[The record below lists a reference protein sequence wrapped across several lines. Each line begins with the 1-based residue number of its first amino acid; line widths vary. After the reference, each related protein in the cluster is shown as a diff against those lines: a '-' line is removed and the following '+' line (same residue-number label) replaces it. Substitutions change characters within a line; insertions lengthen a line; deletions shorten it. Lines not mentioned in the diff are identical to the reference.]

1 MNNGRGDSPLF
12 QRWEELYKDA
22 LFEADMHKMPRRI
35 ELAKHA
41 ILDRLE
47 DANCARNK
55 RSVQTG
61 ELAALR
67 NAHRSLRLLE
77 QLYSMEIPAREIRAS
92 WSLKSP
98 CRSRA
103 GLCLANFGHGRIT
116 SLCQSTTRLS
126 RQCANLSRR

>member
-22 LFEADMHKMPRRI
+22 LFEAEMHKMPRRI

-55 RSVQTG
+55 PV
-61 ELAALR
+61 
-67 NAHRSLRLLE
+67 
-77 QLYSMEIPAREIRAS
+77 
-92 WSLKSP
+92 
-98 CRSRA
+98 SRPE
-103 GLCLANFGHGRIT
+103 NWR
-116 SLCQSTTRLS
+116 R
-126 RQCANLSRR
+126 CAMPVAP

>member
-1 MNNGRGDSPLF
+1 MGRIILKMP
-12 QRWEELYKDA
+12 
-22 LFEADMHKMPRRI
+22 LFEADMHKVPRRI

-67 NAHRSLRLLE
+67 NAHRSLRVLE
-77 QLYSMEIPAREIRAS
+77 QLYSMEIPAGEIGQAGRLRVHAGRA
-92 WSLKSP
+92 P
-98 CRSRA
+98 ACV
-103 GLCLANFGHGRIT
+103 
-116 SLCQSTTRLS
+116 
-126 RQCANLSRR
+126 

>member
-22 LFEADMHKMPRRI
+22 LFEADMHKVPRRI

-41 ILDRLE
+41 ILDRLG

-67 NAHRSLRLLE
+67 DAHGSLRVLE
-77 QLYSMEIPAREIRAS
+77 QLHFDGNSGKGNSGAR
-92 WSLKSP
+92 WLLKSP

-103 GLCLANFGHGRIT
+103 GWCLAILLT
-116 SLCQSTTRLS
+116 SGSS
-126 RQCANLSRR
+126 RSASPPQDSPDNAPI

>member
-12 QRWEELYKDA
+12 QRWGELYKDA
-22 LFEADMHKMPRRI
+22 LFEADRHKVPRRI

-67 NAHRSLRLLE
+67 NAHRSLRVLE
-77 QLYSMEIPAREIRAS
+77 QIYFDGNSDKGNSGKMDALRVNAGRAPA
-92 WSLKSP
+92 
-98 CRSRA
+98 CV
-103 GLCLANFGHGRIT
+103 
-116 SLCQSTTRLS
+116 
-126 RQCANLSRR
+126 

>member
-1 MNNGRGDSPLF
+1 
-12 QRWEELYKDA
+12 
-22 LFEADMHKMPRRI
+22 MHKMPRRI

-67 NAHRSLRLLE
+67 NAHRSLRVLE
-77 QLYSMEIPAREIRAS
+77 QLYFDGNSGKGNSGAR
-92 WSLKSP
+92 WLLKSQ

-103 GLCLANFGHGRIT
+103 GLCLAILLT
-116 SLCQSTTRLS
+116 SGSS
-126 RQCANLSRR
+126 RSASPPQDFPDNAPI